1 MEKSIVF
8 RSGRHKLAGV
18 MHIPEIRRKSYPAVV
33 MFHGFTGNKCESH
46 FIFTKTARRLVL
58 RGIAVLRFD
67 FMGSGDSEGRFE
79 NMTLLTEINDG
90 RKAMEFIRGNGM
102 FDKNRLGVLGLSM
115 GAVTASFVAAEYN
128 IRSLVLWSPL
138 AYTELIEQWLGKIL
152 TRKLKKNLLEK
163 GKVYIPGVG
172 HYLGRKIFNSLDTV
186 KPLEH
191 AGLYKGKVL
200 VIHTKNDTSLPLKH
214 SLAYFDAFHKN
225 AVMPRIIILDEG
237 GHTFTTEFSEQEVIG
252 ETVDFFFETL
262 L

>member
-1 MEKSIVF
+1 
-8 RSGRHKLAGV
+8 
-18 MHIPEIRRKSYPAVV
+18 
-33 MFHGFTGNKCESH
+33 
-46 FIFTKTARRLVL
+46 
-58 RGIAVLRFD
+58 
-67 FMGSGDSEGRFE
+67 
-79 NMTLLTEINDG
+79 MTLLTEINDG

-102 FDKNRLGVLGLSM
+102 FDRNRLGVLGLSM
-115 GAVTASFVAAEYN
+115 GAVTASFVAEEYDT
-128 IRSLVLWSPL
+128 RSLVLWSPL
-138 AYTELIEQWLGKIL
+138 AYTGLIKQWLGKIL
-152 TRKLKKNLLEK
+152 TRKLKKHLLEK
-163 GKVYIPGVG
+163 GKVYVPGVG
-172 HYLGRKIFNSLDTV
+172 HYLGRKFFNSLDTV

-191 AGLYKGKVL
+191 AGLYEGNVL